1 MTRLTVTAVLPAH
14 NEEEVL
20 PAAIAALRAQTVA
33 PDRILVVS
41 DNSTDA
47 TVAVARS
54 LGADVM
60 ETVGNSHRKAG
71 ALNQALPTVT
81 TQVALVMDAD
91 TTIAATFIE
100 EALTTL
106 AERPEVGAV
115 GGVFR
120 GAELPGLLHRFQRNE
135 FERYGVKVAVTERL
149 EVLTGTASCIRVA
162 ALEAVAAAR
171 GVTLPGRPGDYYDRD
186 AITED
191 SELTLALRTLGYVL
205 VSPPT
210 MVCTTET
217 MPTWGDLHRQRV
229 RWYKGMLDNLRAY
242 GLTRTTARYVGQ
254 QAMLLAGTLVL
265 WLLLALTAITIALGI
280 FVVIPFWVAVMGIFV
295 IERLLAVWDQGWRS
309 RLLTALIVPDL
320 VYDVGLQVAYLR
332 AFALFLAGQDFVWNH
347 VNAAAVPGA
356 SRPAGLELAA

>member
-1 MTRLTVTAVLPAH
+1 MTRLTITAVLPAH
-14 NEEEVL
+14 NEQDVL

-54 LGADVM
+54 LGVDVM
-60 ETVGNSHRKAG
+60 VTAGNRHRKAG

-81 TQVALVMDAD
+81 TDIALVMDAD
-91 TTIAATFIE
+91 TTIVASFIE
-100 EALTTL
+100 DALAIL
-106 AERPEVGAV
+106 AESPEVGAV
-115 GGVFR
+115 GGVFQ

-135 FERYGVKVAVTERL
+135 FERYGVKVAVTGRL
-149 EVLTGTASCIRVA
+149 EVLTGTASCIRVS

-171 GVTLPGRPGDYYDRD
+171 GVTLPGRPGDCYDRD

-191 SELTLALRTLGYVL
+191 SELTLALRTLGYLL
-205 VSPPT
+205 VSPRS
-210 MVCTTET
+210 MACTTET

-254 QAMLLAGTLVL
+254 QAMLLTGTLVL
-265 WLLLALTAITIALGI
+265 WLLFALTAITIGLGI
-280 FVVIPFWVAVMGIFV
+280 FVVIPFWVAVMGVFV
-295 IERLLAVWDQGWRS
+295 VERLLAVWDQGWRS
-309 RLLTALIVPDL
+309 RLLTALVLPDL

-332 AFALFLAGQDFVWNH
+332 AVGLFLARRDFAWNH
-347 VNAAAVPGA
+347 VSPTAAPQAQ
-356 SRPAGLELAA
+356 PAAQVELAA